1 MKRLAAAL
9 LLCAA
14 LSGCALDIPGLW
26 LDSAQSDCDRNQQ
39 SVGGRQ
45 SCYSGADREYR
56 ELQRNYR

>member
-26 LDSAQSDCDRNQQ
+26 LDSAQSDCNNNQQ

-56 ELQRNYR
+56 TLQRSWR